1 MYINIHEKQAENR
14 TEERKKA
21 QKIKVRFLTFLWVLF
36 AEDNNVTRCIMYISN
51 MQYLSLTST
60 STINTSEIINLII
73 LQHFFYHIFILVLV
87 LCCAVFY
94 FFYFFYFLFYYFVQW
109 TQTKI
114 IFTIGW
120 AFGTVWGNKFSIIGQ
135 WGKMKII
142 KK

>member
-1 MYINIHEKQAENR
+1 MKSKQR
-14 TEERKKA
+14 TEQNWRKKA
-21 QKIKVRFLTFLWVLF
+21 QKIKVRFLTFLGVLF
-36 AEDNNVTRCIMYISN
+36 AEDNNITRCIMYISN

-73 LQHFFYHIFILVLV
+73 LQHFFWSYFHSGFGVV
-87 LCCAVFY
+87 LCSIFSI
-94 FFYFFYFLFYYFVQW
+94 FFYFLFYYFVQW

-142 KK
+142 KKKK